1 MRKIII
7 VSFLALWAGSLL
19 AQEVEVTGA
28 ITDPTQIPLAGV
40 SITIKDQAGLGT
52 ASNAEGHYKIK
63 TDPYS
68 ILIFSYVGYKTQE
81 IKVGQK
87 TLVNVVLQPA
97 DSSIMDQVVVTATGV
112 KRKITE
118 TGAITTVNVSD
129 LRVPTANLTNALA
142 GNVAGVI
149 AMQTSGE
156 PGFNNSQFWIRGMS
170 TFGANQG
177 ALIMVDGF
185 ERPFNEINIE
195 DIESF
200 SVLKDASATALYGSK
215 GANGVILITTKN
227 GRAGKITID
236 GRVQA
241 GYVAR
246 TRTPEYVDG
255 YEYAQL
261 VNEARVTR
269 NQEPLYS
276 ANELEIIK
284 YKLDPDLYPNV
295 DWMNL
300 MLRPY
305 TNNVNAAVNFKG
317 GGTTARYFVSAAY
330 FNEGGM
336 YESDE
341 SLKEYKTNAN
351 RQRWNYRTNF
361 DFDITKTTLLRLGV
375 AGFLEKKNSPGLGHF
390 IWESVVGT
398 NPIATPVLYSNGLV
412 PAYGTAAQ
420 TNPWV
425 LTTQTGY
432 KEFWQNNIN
441 TNVNLEQRLDFITKG
456 LRAVAR
462 VAFDAD
468 SRNEIYR
475 QKWPEQ
481 FYVERRRDR
490 NGNLVMLRRSTEAL
504 LFQTS
509 AASGTRILELNGE
522 LVYNRNF
529 SGHNVDALVRT
540 FRRESRS
547 SVSVGTDIANGIPN
561 RNVSVSGHAGYA
573 FRNKYLA
580 AFDFGYTGSE
590 NFRVGRQFG
599 FFPAFSGGWVLSE
612 EKFLKNVPWLD
623 LLKVR
628 YSHGWVGNDNLGR
641 RFAYLS
647 TIDYYRNNENV
658 INRSFNFG
666 ELISPN
672 IYNALGYQ
680 QVGSDQLT
688 WETGVKKDLGLEINI
703 LKNMFTFYMDFFEET
718 RDDIF
723 IQRNFLPAMV
733 GISSSPYA
741 NVGKT
746 ENRGFDGNFSFHKR
760 LHAVDF
766 TARGNI
772 TYYKNKIIERDEQYN
787 FYPYLSQ
794 EGFRLDQSSGL
805 IAEGLFKD
813 YEEIRNSAKQTYG
826 PYMPGDIK
834 YKDVNGDGVI
844 NDDDIVPIG
853 ASFRP
858 ALIYGLGMS
867 ASWKGVDF
875 NIHFQGAGRSSY
887 FLNGPSVYPFIQ
899 GSWGNILTEVA
910 DPSNRWI
917 SSAISGDPR
926 TENPNAKYPR
936 LSYNGSANNYRASTY
951 WLRDGQYLRLK
962 TLELGYSFPKLLL
975 QRFRMSG
982 ARVYVIGQNLFVWD
996 KLKVWD
1002 PELASGNGMAYP
1014 PSKTITVGLN
1024 LTL

>member
-1 MRKIII
+1 MRKYLIII
-7 VSFLALWAGSLL
+7 FLMFWVGNLL
-19 AQEVEVTGA
+19 AQDVTEVKGI
-28 ITDPTQIPLAGV
+28 ITDPTNTPLAGV
-40 SITIKDQAGLGT
+40 NVTIKDQAGLGT
-52 ASNAEGHYKIK
+52 ASDANGLYEIK
-63 TDPYS
+63 TDAYS

-87 TLVNVVLQPA
+87 QLVNVVMHPD
-97 DSSIMDQVVVTATGV
+97 DSSVMDQVVITALGAKKKLTV
-112 KRKITE
+112 
-118 TGAITTVNVSD
+118 TGAITTVNVKD

-142 GNVAGVI
+142 GNVAGII

-177 ALIMVDGF
+177 ALVMVDGF

-227 GRAGKITID
+227 GRAGKIAID
-236 GRVQA
+236 GRVQV

-255 YEYAQL
+255 YEYAKL
-261 VNEARVTR
+261 VNEARITR
-269 NQEPLYS
+269 NQEPLYTT
-276 ANELEIIK
+276 NELEIIK
-284 YKLDPDLYPNV
+284 QGLDPDLYPNV
-295 DWMNL
+295 DWLNV

-305 TNNVNAAVNFKG
+305 TNNENATINFKG

-336 YESDE
+336 YESDK

-351 RQRWNYRTNF
+351 RSRWNYRTNF

-398 NPIATPVLYSNGLV
+398 NPISTPILYSNGLV
-412 PAYGTAAQ
+412 PAYGTGAQ

-425 LTTQTGY
+425 LSTQTGY
-432 KEFWQNNIN
+432 KEFWQNNIA

-468 SRNEIYR
+468 SRNEIFR

-481 FYVERRRDR
+481 FNVERRRDR
-490 NGNLVMLRRSTEAL
+490 NGNLIMIRKSTESL
-504 LFQTS
+504 MFQTS
-509 AASGTRILELNGE
+509 AASGSRILELNGE
-522 LVYNRNF
+522 LTYSRNF
-529 SGHNVDALVRT
+529 SGHNVDGLVRV

-547 SVSVGTDIANGIPN
+547 SVDVGTDIVNGIPY
-561 RNVSVSGHAGYA
+561 RNISVSGHAGYG
-573 FRNKYLA
+573 FKDRYLA

-590 NFRVGRQFG
+590 NFRVGKQFG
-599 FFPAFSGGWVLSE
+599 FFPAFSAAWNISE
-612 EKFLKNVPWLD
+612 EKFLKQVSWLD

-647 TIDYYRNNENV
+647 TIGGNGN
-658 INRSFNFG
+658 FNFG
-666 ELISPN
+666 EGISP
-672 IYNALGYQ
+672 YFFPALGYT
-680 QVGSDQLT
+680 QVASDGLT
-688 WETGVKKDLGLEINI
+688 WETGVKKDLGLEVNVF
-703 LKNMFTFYMDFFEET
+703 KNMLSFYLDLFEEN
-718 RDDIF
+718 RDNIF
-723 IQRNFLPAMV
+723 IQRNYLPAIV
-733 GISSSPYA
+733 GVTSSPFA

-746 ENRGFDGNFSFHKR
+746 LNRGFDGNFTFRKK
-760 LHAVDF
+760 LGTVDF
-766 TARGNI
+766 TTRGNI
-772 TYYKNKIIERDEQYN
+772 TYYKNQIVERDEQYN
-787 FYPYLSQ
+787 FYPYRSQ
-794 EGFRLDQSSGL
+794 EGFRIDQRRGL

-813 YEEIRNSAKQTYG
+813 YEEIRNSPKQTYG
-826 PYMPGDIK
+826 NYMPGDIK
-834 YKDVNGDGVI
+834 YKDVNGDGLI

-853 ASFRP
+853 ASWRP
-858 ALIYGLGMS
+858 ALIYGVGIS
-867 ASWKGVDF
+867 AQWKGIDF
-875 NIHFQGAGRSSY
+875 NLHLQGAGRSSY
-887 FLNGPSVYPFIQ
+887 FINGPSVYPFVN

-910 DPSNRWI
+910 DPANRWI
-917 SSAISGDPR
+917 SADISGDPS
-926 TENPNAKYPR
+926 TENTQAKYPR
-936 LSYNGSANNYRASTY
+936 LSYGGNGNNYRQSTY

-962 TLELGYSFPKLLL
+962 LLELGYSFPKLLL
-975 QRFRMSG
+975 QKYHMSI
-982 ARVYVIGQNLFVWD
+982 ARIYVVGQNMFVWD
-996 KLKVWD
+996 KLNIWD

-1024 LTL
+1024 ITL

>member
-1 MRKIII
+1 MRKILTILLLT
-7 VSFLALWAGSLL
+7 FWAGSLL
-19 AQEVEVTGA
+19 AQDEVQVTGI
-28 ITDPTQIPLAGV
+28 ITDPASNPLPAV
-40 SITIKDQAGLGT
+40 SITIKDQPGLGI
-52 ASNAEGHYKIK
+52 ASNAEGEYKIK
-63 TDPYS
+63 VDPYS
-68 ILIFSYVGYKTQE
+68 ILVFSYIGYKTQE

-87 TLVNVVLQPA
+87 TLVNVVMQPA
-97 DSSIMDQVVVTATGV
+97 DSSISEEVIVTAVGV
-112 KRKITE
+112 KKKITS

-129 LRVPTANLTNALA
+129 LKVPGANLTNALA
-142 GNVAGVI
+142 GNVAGII

-177 ALIMVDGF
+177 ALVMVDGF

-215 GANGVILITTKN
+215 GANGVVLITTKN
-227 GRAGKITID
+227 GKAGKIAID

-241 GYVAR
+241 GYVTR
-246 TRTPEYVDG
+246 TRTPEYIGG

-261 VNEARVTR
+261 VNEALTTR
-269 NQEPLYS
+269 NREPLYT

-284 YKLDPDLYPNV
+284 NNLDPDLYPNV
-295 DWMNL
+295 DWINL

-305 TNNVNAAVNFKG
+305 TNNVNASLNFKG
-317 GGTTARYFVSAAY
+317 GGTTARYFVSTAY

-336 YESDE
+336 YESDA
-341 SLKEYKTNAN
+341 SLKDYKTNAN
-351 RQRWNYRTNF
+351 RERWNYRTNF

-375 AGFLEKKNSPGLGHF
+375 AGFLEKRNSPGLGHF
-390 IWESVVGT
+390 IWESLVGT
-398 NPIATPVLYSNGLV
+398 NPTATPVLYSNGLV
-412 PAYGTAAQ
+412 PAYGVAAQ

-432 KEFWQNNIN
+432 REWWQNNIN

-468 SRNEIYR
+468 SRNEIFR

-481 FYVERRRDR
+481 FNVEKRRDR
-490 NGNLVMLRRSTEAL
+490 NGNLVFIRKSEESLM
-504 LFQTS
+504 FQTS

-522 LVYNRNF
+522 LAYSRNF
-529 SGHNVDALVRT
+529 SGHSVDGLVRV

-561 RNVSVSGHAGYA
+561 RNISLSGHAGYS

-590 NFRVGRQFG
+590 NFKVGHQFG
-599 FFPAFSGGWVLSE
+599 FFPAFSAGWVISE
-612 EKFLKNVPWLD
+612 EKLLKEVAWLD

-647 TIDYYRNNENV
+647 SIGENS
-658 INRSFNFG
+658 SFNFG
-666 ELISPN
+666 DLINPN
-672 IYNALGYQ
+672 RWSGLGYT
-680 QVGSDQLT
+680 QVASDQLT
-688 WETGVKKDLGLEINI
+688 WETGIKKDLGLEINI
-703 LKNMFTFYMDFFEET
+703 LKNMFSFYMDLFEET

-723 IQRNFLPAMV
+723 IQRNFLPAIV
-733 GISSSPYA
+733 GVTSSPYA

-746 ENRGFDGNFSFHKR
+746 LNRGFDGNFTFRKR
-760 LHAVDF
+760 LGAVDF
-766 TARGNI
+766 TARGNM
-772 TYYKNKIIERDEQYN
+772 TYYRNEVVERDEQYN
-787 FYPYLSQ
+787 FYPYRSQ
-794 EGFRLDQSSGL
+794 EGFRIDQTRGL

-813 YEEIRNSAKQTYG
+813 YEEIRNSPRQTFG
-826 PYMPGDIK
+826 TYMPGDIK

-853 ASFRP
+853 ASYRP
-858 ALIYGLGMS
+858 ALIYGMGMS
-867 ASWKGVDF
+867 AQWNGIDF
-875 NIHFQGAGRSSY
+875 NVHLQGAGRSSY
-887 FLNGPSVYPFIQ
+887 FILGPSVFPFTA

-910 DPSNRWI
+910 EPGSRWI
-917 SSAISGDPR
+917 SADISGDPA

-936 LSYNGSANNYRASTY
+936 LSYGGNPNNYRASTY

-975 QRFRMSG
+975 QKCRLSV
-982 ARVYVIGQNLFVWD
+982 ARIYVVGQNLFVWD
-996 KLKVWD
+996 KLKIWD
-1002 PELASGNGMAYP
+1002 PELASYDGMRYP
-1014 PSKTITVGLN
+1014 PAKTITVGLN
-1024 LTL
+1024 ITL

>member
-1 MRKIII
+1 MRKYIILL
-7 VSFLALWAGSLL
+7 FLTFTLGSLL
-19 AQEVEVTGA
+19 AQDVEVIGT
-28 ITDPTQIPLAGV
+28 ITDPTNAPMPAV

-52 ASNAEGHYKIK
+52 SSNADGKYKIK
-63 TDPYS
+63 TDAYS
-68 ILIFSYVGYKTQE
+68 ILVFSFVGYKTQE

-87 TLVNVVLQPA
+87 SLVNVVMQPA
-97 DSSIMDQVVVTATGV
+97 DSSIMDQVVITATGI
-112 KRKITE
+112 KKKITN
-118 TGAITTVNVSD
+118 TGAITTVNID
-129 LRVPTANLTNALA
+129 DIRVPGANITNALA
-142 GNVAGVI
+142 GNVAGII

-177 ALIMVDGF
+177 ALVMVDGF

-227 GRAGKITID
+227 GKAGRIAID

-241 GYVAR
+241 GYVTR

-255 YEYAQL
+255 YEYAKL
-261 VNEARVTR
+261 VNEALITR
-269 NQEPLYS
+269 NREPLYTP
-276 ANELEIIK
+276 NELEIIK
-284 YKLDPDLYPNV
+284 NNLDPDLYPNV
-295 DWMNL
+295 DWMDL
-300 MLRPY
+300 MLRPS
-305 TNNVNAAVNFKG
+305 TNNLNASLNFKG
-317 GGTTARYFVSAAY
+317 GGSTARYFVSTAY

-336 YESDE
+336 YESDA

-351 RQRWNYRTNF
+351 RERWNYRTNF

-390 IWESVVGT
+390 IWESLVGT
-398 NPIATPVLYSNGLV
+398 NPTATPVLYSNGLV
-412 PAYGTAAQ
+412 PAYGTGAQ

-441 TNVNLEQRLDFITKG
+441 TNVNVEQRLDFITKG

-468 SRNEIYR
+468 SRNEIFR

-481 FYVERRRDR
+481 FNVERRRDR
-490 NGNLVMLRRSTEAL
+490 NGNLVFVRKSPESLM
-504 LFQTS
+504 FQTS

-529 SGHNVDALVRT
+529 SGHNVDALVRY

-547 SVSVGTDIANGIPN
+547 SVSVGTDIANGIPY
-561 RNVSVSGHAGYA
+561 RNLSFSGHTGYS

-599 FFPAFSGGWVLSE
+599 FFPAVSGGWVISE
-612 EKFLKNVPWLD
+612 ENWFRKVPWLD

-647 TIDYYRNNENV
+647 VLDYYRNGDGV
-658 INRSFNFG
+658 IDRSFNFG
-666 ELISPN
+666 DLVNPN
-672 IYNALGYQ
+672 RFNALGYM
-680 QVGSDQLT
+680 QVASNELT

-703 LKNMFTFYMDFFEET
+703 LKNMFTFYMDLFEET

-733 GISSSPYA
+733 GITSAPFA

-746 ENRGFDGNFSFHKR
+746 LNRGFDGNFSFRKN
-760 LHAVDF
+760 LGQVDF

-772 TYYKNKIIERDEQYN
+772 TYYRNEIVERDEQYN
-787 FYPYLSQ
+787 FYPYRSQ
-794 EGFRLDQSSGL
+794 EGFRIDQRRGL

-813 YEEIRNSAKQTYG
+813 YEEIRNSPRQTYG
-826 PYMPGDIK
+826 AYMPGDIR

-853 ASFRP
+853 ASNRP
-858 ALIYGLGMS
+858 ALIYGLGTS
-867 ASWKGVDF
+867 ARWKGIDF
-875 NIHFQGAGRSSY
+875 NIHFQGAGRSAY
-887 FLNGPSVYPFIQ
+887 FIDGPSVYPFTA
-899 GSWGNILTEVA
+899 GSWGNILTEA
-910 DPSNRWI
+910 GNPANRWI
-917 SSAISGDPR
+917 SADISGDPA

-936 LSYNGSANNYRASTY
+936 LSYGGNANNYRPSTY

-962 TLELGYSFPKLLL
+962 TLELGYSFPKLQL
-975 QRFRMSG
+975 QKFHMSV
-982 ARVYVIGQNLFVWD
+982 ARIYVVGQNLFVWD
-996 KLKVWD
+996 KLKIWD
-1002 PELASGNGMAYP
+1002 PELANGNGMAYP
-1014 PSKTITVGLN
+1014 PAKTITVGLN
-1024 LTL
+1024 ITL

>member
-1 MRKIII
+1 MRK
-7 VSFLALWAGSLL
+7 FLTILFLTFWTGSLL
-19 AQEVEVTGA
+19 AQDQEILVTG
-28 ITDPTQIPLAGV
+28 IVTDPTNNPLPAV
-40 SITIKDQAGLGT
+40 SVTIKDQPGLGT
-52 ASNAEGHYKIK
+52 ASNADGQYKIK
-63 TDPYS
+63 VDSYS
-68 ILIFSYVGYKTQE
+68 ILVFSYIGYKTQE

-87 TLVNVVLQPA
+87 ALVNVVMHPV
-97 DSSIMDQVVVTATGV
+97 DSSVSEEVIVTAVGV
-112 KRKITE
+112 KKKITS

-142 GNVAGVI
+142 GNVAGII

-177 ALIMVDGF
+177 ALVMVDGF

-227 GRAGKITID
+227 GKAGKITID

-241 GYVAR
+241 GYVTR
-246 TRTPEYVDG
+246 TRTPEYIDG
-255 YEYAQL
+255 YQYANM
-261 VNEARVTR
+261 VNEALTTR
-269 NQEPLYS
+269 NREPLYT
-276 ANELEIIK
+276 ANELDIIK
-284 YKLDPDLYPNV
+284 NNLDPDLYPNV

-305 TNNVNAAVNFKG
+305 TNNVNASLNFKG
-317 GGTTARYFVSAAY
+317 GGTTARYFVSTAY
-330 FNEGGM
+330 YNEGGM
-336 YESDE
+336 YESDA
-341 SLKEYKTNAN
+341 SLKDYKTNAN
-351 RQRWNYRTNF
+351 RERWNYRTNF

-375 AGFLEKKNSPGLGHF
+375 AGFLEKKNSPGLGQY
-390 IWESVVGT
+390 IWESLVGT
-398 NPIATPVLYSNGLV
+398 NPTATPVLYSNGLV
-412 PAYGTAAQ
+412 PAYGTGAQ

-432 KEFWQNNIN
+432 REWWQNNIN

-468 SRNEIYR
+468 SRNEIFR
-475 QKWPEQ
+475 RKWPEQ
-481 FYVERRRDR
+481 FNVEKRRDR
-490 NGNLVMLRRSTEAL
+490 NGNLIFIRKSAESLMYQE
-504 LFQTS
+504 S

-522 LVYNRNF
+522 LSYNRNF
-529 SGHNVDALVRT
+529 SGHNVEALVRV

-547 SVSVGTDIANGIPN
+547 SVNVGTDIANGIPN
-561 RNVSVSGHAGYA
+561 RNVSISGHTGYA

-590 NFRVGRQFG
+590 NFKVGNQFG
-599 FFPAFSGGWVLSE
+599 FFPAFSAGWVISE
-612 EKFLKNVPWLD
+612 EKLLKEIPWLD

-647 TIDYYRNNENV
+647 TIGTYG
-658 INRSFNFG
+658 SFNFG
-666 ELISPN
+666 DLINPN
-672 IYNALGYQ
+672 SYPGLGYT
-680 QVGSDQLT
+680 QVASNELT
-688 WETGVKKDLGLEINI
+688 WESGVKKDLGLEINV
-703 LKNMFTFYMDFFEET
+703 LKNMFSFYMDLFEET
-718 RDDIF
+718 RDNIF
-723 IQRNFLPAMV
+723 IQRNYLPAIV
-733 GISSSPYA
+733 GVTSSPYA

-746 ENRGFDGNFSFHKR
+746 LNRGFDGNFTFRKKMGT
-760 LHAVDF
+760 VDF

-772 TYYKNKIIERDEQYN
+772 TYYKNEIVERDEQYN
-787 FYPYLSQ
+787 YYPYRSQ
-794 EGFRLDQSSGL
+794 EGFRIDQRRGL

-813 YEEIRNSAKQTYG
+813 YEEIRNSPRQSYG
-826 PYMPGDIK
+826 AYMPGDIK

-844 NDDDIVPIG
+844 NDDDVVPIG
-853 ASFRP
+853 ASYRP
-858 ALIYGLGMS
+858 ALIYGMGVS
-867 ASWKGVDF
+867 ARWKGIDLNV
-875 NIHFQGAGRSSY
+875 HLQGAGRSSY
-887 FLNGPSVYPFIQ
+887 FIDGPSVYPFVS

-910 DPSNRWI
+910 TSGNRWI
-917 SSAISGDPR
+917 SADISGNPA

-936 LSYNGSANNYRASTY
+936 LSYGGNANNYRPSTY

-962 TLELGYSFPKLLL
+962 TLELGYSFPQLLL
-975 QRFRMSG
+975 QRYRLSI
-982 ARVYVIGQNLFVWD
+982 ARIYLVGQNLFVWD
-996 KLKVWD
+996 KLHIWD
-1002 PELASGNGMAYP
+1002 PELANGSGMAYP
-1014 PSKTITVGLN
+1014 PSKTITLGLN
-1024 LTL
+1024 ITL

>member
-1 MRKIII
+1 MKKYLIII
-7 VSFLALWAGSLL
+7 VLTLLVGSLL
-19 AQEVEVTGA
+19 AQDVMEVSGV
-28 ITDPTQIPLAGV
+28 ITDPTNTPLQGV
-40 SITIKDQAGLGT
+40 SVTIKDQAGLGT
-52 ASNAEGHYKIK
+52 ISNTNGAFKIK
-63 TDPYS
+63 ADAYS
-68 ILIFSYVGYKTQE
+68 ILIFSYIGYKTQE
-81 IKVGQK
+81 VKVGQK
-87 TLVNVVLQPA
+87 TLVNVVMQPS
-97 DSSIMDQVVVTATGV
+97 DSSVLDQVVITAMGAKKKLTV
-112 KRKITE
+112 
-118 TGAITTVNVSD
+118 TGAITTVNIKD
-129 LRVPTANLTNALA
+129 LRIPTANISNALA
-142 GNVAGVI
+142 GNVAGII

-177 ALIMVDGF
+177 ALVMVDGF

-227 GRAGKITID
+227 GRAGKIAID
-236 GRVQA
+236 GRVQV

-246 TRTPEYVDG
+246 TRTPEYVNG
-255 YEYAQL
+255 YEYAKL
-261 VNEARVTR
+261 VNEARITR
-269 NQEPLYS
+269 NREPLYT

-284 YKLDPDLYPNV
+284 YGLDPDLYPNV

-305 TNNVNAAVNFKG
+305 TNNENASINFKG
-317 GGTTARYFVSAAY
+317 GGTTARYFVSASY

-336 YESDE
+336 YESDKA
-341 SLKEYKTNAN
+341 LKEYKTNAN
-351 RQRWNYRTNF
+351 RNRWNYRTNF

-398 NPIATPVLYSNGLV
+398 NPISTPVLYSNGLV
-412 PAYGTAAQ
+412 PAYGVGAQ

-425 LTTQTGY
+425 LTSQTGY
-432 KEFWQNNIN
+432 KEFWQNNIA

-468 SRNEIYR
+468 SRNEIFR

-490 NGNLVMLRRSTEAL
+490 NGNLIMLRKSAESL
-504 LFQTS
+504 MFQTS

-522 LVYNRNF
+522 VTYSRNF
-529 SGHNVDALVRT
+529 SGHNLDGLVRV

-547 SVSVGTDIANGIPN
+547 SVNVGTDIANGIPY
-561 RNVSVSGHAGYA
+561 RNLSLSGHAGYS
-573 FRNKYLA
+573 FKNKYLA

-590 NFRVGRQFG
+590 NFRVGKQFG
-599 FFPAFSGGWVLSE
+599 FFPAFSAGWNISE
-612 EKFLKNVPWLD
+612 ENLFKQITWLD

-647 TIDYYRNNENV
+647 TIGAGGN
-658 INRSFNFG
+658 FNFG
-666 ELISPN
+666 EGISP
-672 IYNALGYQ
+672 YVFPTLGYT
-680 QVGSDQLT
+680 QVASDGLT

-703 LKNMFTFYMDFFEET
+703 LKNMFTFYMDLFEET
-718 RDDIF
+718 RDNIF
-723 IQRNFLPAMV
+723 IQRNYLPGIV
-733 GISSSPYA
+733 GITSSPFA

-746 ENRGFDGNFSFHKR
+746 LNRGFDGNFSFHKKLR
-760 LHAVDF
+760 TVDF
-766 TARGNI
+766 TARGNL
-772 TYYKNKIIERDEQYN
+772 TYYKNQIVERDEQYN
-787 FYPYLSQ
+787 FYPYRSQ
-794 EGFRLDQSSGL
+794 EGFRIDQTRGL
-805 IAEGLFKD
+805 IAEGLFKN
-813 YEEIRNSAKQTYG
+813 YEEIRNSPKQTYG
-826 PYMPGDIK
+826 SYMPGDIK

-844 NDDDIVPIG
+844 DDDDIVPIG
-853 ASFRP
+853 ASWRP
-858 ALIYGLGMS
+858 SLIYGMGMS
-867 ASWKGVDF
+867 AQWKGVDF

-887 FLNGPSVYPFIQ
+887 FINGPSVYPFVN
-899 GSWGNILTEVA
+899 GSWGNVLTEVA

-917 SSAISGDPR
+917 SADISGDPA
-926 TENPNAKYPR
+926 TENPHAKYPR
-936 LSYNGSANNYRASTY
+936 LSYGGNGNNYRQSTY

-962 TLELGYSFPKLLL
+962 TLEFGYTFPPQLL
-975 QRFRMSG
+975 QKYHMSV
-982 ARVYVIGQNLFVWD
+982 ARIYVVGQNLFVWD
-996 KLKVWD
+996 KLKIWD

-1014 PSKTITVGLN
+1014 PSKTVTVGLN
-1024 LTL
+1024 ITL